1 MLSIWEE
8 AGGAAP
14 STANDLPAAGKKCF
28 VEDPKENME
37 PKQRPLRRHVDGVHS
52 ALEDNL
58 TEIMVPADGTEVGGL
73 DGHHSHKKVGYV
85 SGLRDSVVIE
95 GGALT
100 AINVRPDRKR
110 HSLEPEPA
118 GVADALTGAPA
129 LSSPPR
135 SPPVAP
141 RDAHLSD
148 EIAEAMARSS
158 HQRAVAVPRAEASPA
173 QRAQTLAQQRLLQ
186 RVVASEA
193 RVLRGARLAEAVR
206 AGNCDG
212 GGTTASQVGESQFRV
227 ALEAAGL
234 VLGEGDLAKIWSAVG
249 GEVGRTSGRLKGTV
263 DLEQFYAAARE
274 READDGSR
282 KAHESVKN
290 SGYPQH
296 MQGSLTM
303 TWGVRDDVPVAEQ
316 QQPRGALRAG
326 VEFVDHVATLESG
339 GAARPPSPELQAAD
353 GDLPRASLVEA
364 VRSKVRAGGERALLA
379 AFGADP
385 RAVAQGAEYIR
396 DREAGRELSF
406 AEVRGALA
414 DAGVAVGDADY
425 EQLWRRMDARA
436 HGRVALR
443 DARAALALDA
453 EDSPGKL
460 PRAARAPRAADS
472 EAADE
477 RRAARAEAP
486 PPDAGAWGGAG
497 AGDSGREERVFLDV
511 LKKNPSGLRRLVE
524 HCRAADAEG
533 GRAVAREAFGQ
544 RLLAAGLVLSEA
556 DAGALFRSATRAG
569 GRNDG
574 RVSAEDVAK
583 LALMAEERA
592 SGGAAAKTPLL
603 GFGTGHALLKSE
615 GPLAKHRGSFG
626 VDDPAMRAVYMKV
639 GGSAVGNPHRLRQ
652 LFHKY
657 DADRA
662 GRIGVG
668 EMLRTLAIHNVPLSR
683 EERAMLGAVADT
695 AERGYVEYEKLISA
709 IAQVHTPPRPYAPR
723 AAPRAQRAAAVRA
736 ALLTRVPRTGDAARG
751 QVCAARGLAAESRPE
766 PRGAPG
772 GAPPA
777 AEGGARGRGH
787 RRAAPRG
794 VFHVERLARLAA
806 LLRRLGAL
814 RAEQHLL
821 HVLQPPRGALRL
833 AP

>member
-1 MLSIWEE
+1 M
-8 AGGAAP
+8 
-14 STANDLPAAGKKCF
+14 
-28 VEDPKENME
+28 EDPKENME

-95 GGALT
+95 DGALT

-135 SPPVAP
+135 SPPVAA

-234 VLGEGDLAKIWSAVG
+234 VLGEGDLAKIWGAVG

-316 QQPRGALRAG
+316 QPPRGALRAG

-339 GAARPPSPELQAAD
+339 GAARPPSPQLHAAD
-353 GDLPRASLVEA
+353 EDLPRASLVEA

-379 AFGADP
+379 AFGADA

-396 DREAGRELSF
+396 DREAGRE
-406 AEVRGALA
+406 
-414 DAGVAVGDADY
+414 
-425 EQLWRRMDARA
+425 
-436 HGRVALR
+436 
-443 DARAALALDA
+443 
-453 EDSPGKL
+453 
-460 PRAARAPRAADS
+460 
-472 EAADE
+472 
-477 RRAARAEAP
+477 
-486 PPDAGAWGGAG
+486 
-497 AGDSGREERVFLDV
+497 
-511 LKKNPSGLRRLVE
+511 
-524 HCRAADAEG
+524 
-533 GRAVAREAFGQ
+533 
-544 RLLAAGLVLSEA
+544 
-556 DAGALFRSATRAG
+556 
-569 GRNDG
+569 
-574 RVSAEDVAK
+574 
-583 LALMAEERA
+583 
-592 SGGAAAKTPLL
+592 
-603 GFGTGHALLKSE
+603 
-615 GPLAKHRGSFG
+615 
-626 VDDPAMRAVYMKV
+626 
-639 GGSAVGNPHRLRQ
+639 
-652 LFHKY
+652 
-657 DADRA
+657 
-662 GRIGVG
+662 
-668 EMLRTLAIHNVPLSR
+668 
-683 EERAMLGAVADT
+683 
-695 AERGYVEYEKLISA
+695 
-709 IAQVHTPPRPYAPR
+709 
-723 AAPRAQRAAAVRA
+723 
-736 ALLTRVPRTGDAARG
+736 
-751 QVCAARGLAAESRPE
+751 
-766 PRGAPG
+766 
-772 GAPPA
+772 
-777 AEGGARGRGH
+777 
-787 RRAAPRG
+787 
-794 VFHVERLARLAA
+794 
-806 LLRRLGAL
+806 
-814 RAEQHLL
+814 
-821 HVLQPPRGALRL
+821 
-833 AP
+833 